1 MADYYQNADV
11 NIAEATESTD
21 AGLFY
26 ERDGEANR
34 PLHLPVTINTPNF
47 PVKTQRVVLEL
58 SPVLRTPVSHLDSRG
73 VDPAREDIPAKD
85 NLF

>member
-34 PLHLPVTINTPNF
+34 PLHLPVTINTPDL
-47 PVKTQRVVLEL
+47 PVKTRKSRV
-58 SPVLRTPVSHLDSRG
+58 DSTG
-73 VDPAREDIPAKD
+73 EDIPTKD
-85 NLF
+85 ILLRPLLGFF